1 MTLHLL
7 AWRYLTSGAAFLSR
21 LSARV
26 GCDGAVAIITAICSP
41 VLIMIVGFAA
51 DYGYASYINQR
62 LARATDSATLGSV
75 SQTAAT
81 TAGGYDKTSALQTIG
96 SSVFTAN
103 IADLSSAGVTFSLSV
118 VSDGAGGV
126 IATGSYAYKCPTF
139 FGGLLGIDT
148 ISLSGTAKTTARP
161 VVYVNYYIL
170 VDNSQ
175 SMGIGTTQ
183 ADMTALYQRVLAYG
197 NAAPPSG
204 NPSQPGDGGC
214 VFGCHNKQVISYT
227 SWGQPIY
234 QKYTNEDLAH
244 NVSYG
249 APITLRIDSA
259 VTAVNNIIKSAQ
271 QIAGTTKNIAF
282 GIYTIGE
289 DSSTG
294 KGVQFIKN
302 PPTTDYTAAQA
313 AVSTID
319 LINTDGS
326 QSTGNTDFHD
336 EITDFLAGLSPALTQ
351 GSGASATSPL
361 NYIFLITD
369 GINDVRGNCNK
380 YKLCSS
386 PIDAYECNVLKKNAI
401 VGVIYTTYLPIYQF
415 NGPSDLEDRFDVIM
429 GAPQPAQAKLAL
441 QNCATSSDWFFEAQD
456 GPTLI
461 SAVQAL
467 FQRTQPSSARITQ

>member
-7 AWRYLTSGAAFLSR
+7 AWQYLTSGAAFLSR

-26 GCDGAVAIITAICSP
+26 GCDGAVVIITAVSAP
-41 VLIMIVGFAA
+41 VLVMIVGFAA

-81 TAGGYDKTSALQTIG
+81 TAGGYDKTSAMQTIG
-96 SSVFTAN
+96 NNVFTAN
-103 IADLSSAGVTFSLSV
+103 IGDLNSTGVTFSLSV
-118 VSDGAGGV
+118 VSDGTGGV

-139 FGGLLGIDT
+139 FGGLLGINN
-148 ISLSGTAKTTARP
+148 IPLSGTAKTIARP

-183 ADMTALYQRVLAYG
+183 ADMTALYQRVLAYS
-197 NAAPPSG
+197 NAAPPTGVS
-204 NPSQPGDGGC
+204 SQPGDGGC
-214 VFGCHNKQVISYT
+214 VFGCHNKQVIGYNA
-227 SWGQPIY
+227 WQQPIY

-244 NVSYG
+244 NAIYG
-249 APITLRIDSA
+249 SPITLRLDSA
-259 VTAVNNIIKSAQ
+259 ITAVNSIITSAQ
-271 QIAGTTKNIAF
+271 QIAGITKNIKF

-289 DSSTG
+289 DSNTG
-294 KGVQFIKN
+294 KSVQLIKD
-302 PPTTDYTAAQA
+302 PPTTDYAATQT

-319 LINTDGS
+319 LVNTDGS

-336 EITDFLAGLSPALTQ
+336 EITDFLASQSPAIAQ
-351 GSGASATSPL
+351 GSGASATSPI

-380 YKLCSS
+380 YRLCSS
-386 PIDAYECNVLKKNAI
+386 PIDSSECNVLKKNAI

-415 NGPSDLEDRFDVIM
+415 NQPSDPEDRFDVIM
-429 GAPQPAQAKLAL
+429 GTPQPAQAKLAL

-461 SAVQAL
+461 SSVQAL
-467 FQRTQPSSARITQ
+467 FQRTQPTSARITQ